1 MPDKREGGCRPSDIA
16 VLFRANFQSRVFEEV
31 CLKHNVPYQM
41 VGTQFYSR
49 KEVKDIFA
57 YLRRATNKD
66 DMFSVKRIINVPPR
80 GIGKVS
86 FLNKLA
92 GKELSAAAKKKFEQ
106 FVDLLDSINKTILSQ
121 KTSAVIA
128 FVLKAT
134 GLEEFFG
141 KRRRRRQGKAGK
153 LERACFH
160 RYQIRPS
167 RSAGRDGQNA
177 DGRGVDERPGLYGP
191 AGKKENSVRLM
202 TVHAAKG
209 LEFKNVFIV
218 GLEEGL
224 FPHSGFGDRNKE
236 RDEEERRLFY
246 VAITRAKEK
255 LFLSFSVM
263 RTIYGNKQINM
274 PSRFLS
280 DIPDHLYK
288 MEEFKFQPEDIIRYE

>member
-1 MPDKREGGCRPSDIA
+1 M
-16 VLFRANFQSRVFEEV
+16 L
-31 CLKHNVPYQM
+31 
-41 VGTQFYSR
+41 GTQFYSR
-49 KEVKDIFA
+49 KEVKDVFA
-57 YLRRATNKD
+57 YLRVATNKD
-66 DMFSVKRIINVPPR
+66 DMISVKRIINVPPR

-92 GKELSAAAKKKFEQ
+92 GKELPAAAKKKFEQ
-106 FVDLLDSINKTILSQ
+106 FMNLLDSINKVVLNQ

-128 FVLKAT
+128 FVLKNT
-134 GLEEFFG
+134 GLEKFLENG
-141 KRRRRRQGKAGK
+141 DNVDKERLENLRELVSIATRYDHLVPPEGMDKMLMDAVLMSAQDSMDQPAGRQG
-153 LERACFH
+153 R
-160 RYQIRPS
+160 
-167 RSAGRDGQNA
+167 
-177 DGRGVDERPGLYGP
+177 
-191 AGKKENSVRLM
+191 KENSVRLM
-202 TVHAAKG
+202 TAHSAKG

-246 VAITRAKEK
+246 VAVTRAKEK

-263 RTIYGNKQINM
+263 RTIFGSKQINM

-288 MEEFKFQPEDIIRYE
+288 MEEFKFQPEDIIKYE